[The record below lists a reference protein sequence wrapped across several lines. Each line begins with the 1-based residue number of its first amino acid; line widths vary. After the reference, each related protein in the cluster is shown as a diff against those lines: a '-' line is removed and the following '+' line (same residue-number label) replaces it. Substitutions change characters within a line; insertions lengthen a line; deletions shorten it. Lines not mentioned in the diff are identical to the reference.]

1 MRSGLGGLIPPSTL
15 GSENDPEPPPMP
27 PDDRAKI
34 SLSSFPECVDFIDA
48 FNVPAAPCANSDV
61 NGPGE

>member
-1 MRSGLGGLIPPSTL
+1 
-15 GSENDPEPPPMP
+15 MP

-61 NGPGE
+61 SGPGE